1 MISVTRSLSE
11 KDEKNREQ
19 EMISGGTAGGR
30 TTAAKMRLEEENITE
45 MGKKLGRIDKK
56 GESYELKM

>member
-19 EMISGGTAGGR
+19 EMITGTAGGR

-45 MGKKLGRIDKK
+45 MGKN
-56 GESYELKM
+56 

>member
-19 EMISGGTAGGR
+19 EMITGTAGGR